1 MKQSS
6 LRLLSVALASAL
18 AGVLLSACTTVDSA
32 PAGAGRAA
40 TTTRVLNG
48 SVLYR
53 ERIALPDSAKVRV
66 QIFDGTPSETA
77 PKVFAETTFP
87 TQGKQVPVPFALAFD
102 PAKLEPASSY
112 AVRAY
117 ILLDDKIAYVTHT
130 RIHIDPNAL
139 PAILSIL
146 VTPGTSDPAFAD
158 SAAPPGP
165 SRGPA
170 PSRNTPPRGSQG
182 TQSK

>member
-1 MKQSS
+1 
-6 LRLLSVALASAL
+6 
-18 AGVLLSACTTVDSA
+18 
-32 PAGAGRAA
+32 
-40 TTTRVLNG
+40 
-48 SVLYR
+48 
-53 ERIALPDSAKVRV
+53 
-66 QIFDGTPSETA
+66 
-77 PKVFAETTFP
+77 
-87 TQGKQVPVPFALAFD
+87 
-102 PAKLEPASSY
+102 
-112 AVRAY
+112 
-117 ILLDDKIAYVTHT
+117 VTHT